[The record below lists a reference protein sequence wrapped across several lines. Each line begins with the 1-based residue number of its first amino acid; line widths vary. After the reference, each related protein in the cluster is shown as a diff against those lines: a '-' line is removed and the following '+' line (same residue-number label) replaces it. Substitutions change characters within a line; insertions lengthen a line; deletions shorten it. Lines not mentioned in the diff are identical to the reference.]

1 MTSTC
6 ASAIPIL
13 AQIDASPAAFI
24 MQSAFLAPVL
34 KSAFWSSC
42 AARALDPRQSRL
54 TPARDPFLRQRCRPP
69 PPAPSMASVE
79 RGTTV
84 AMPARLA
91 AMRTFAAAESLLFS
105 PHAPPATDGLPT
117 LRVIYAYPNTYTVG
131 ICSLGFQLVWAALA
145 TMPGLA
151 VSRLFADAAEPLPAD
166 GVDVLGFSLSW
177 ELDYVGIMD
186 TLEYL
191 DVPRRAAGRA
201 DGDPIVFGGGPVL
214 TANPE
219 PYAPFFDI
227 VLLGDGEEAL
237 GDLMTS
243 LRRSRGEAV
252 SRVEM
257 LRRAARDVSGAYV
270 PALYEVVYDG
280 PTGGILSVT
289 PSAPEVPP
297 SVAKRTYRGKGL
309 ATSTVVT
316 PYSAWENIHMVEAV
330 RSCPEMC
337 RFCLASYATLP
348 FRASPVDEL
357 IPAMAAGLAVTD
369 RLGILGASVTQHPQF
384 GELVTELADD
394 TKYDGV
400 RVSLSSVRTNTV
412 SEALARMLVARG
424 SKSITVAVESGS
436 ARLRT
441 IINKKLDTPDIAAAA
456 GRAAAGGLSSLKL
469 YGMAGLP
476 GEIPSDMDETVAMLK
491 DVKAAGKGLRLT
503 YGCSTFVPKAHTPL
517 QWFGVRKTAD
527 GTLKRLGKRLGPLGV
542 DFRPESYKWS
552 VVQALLSRGDRRVA
566 DVLELVRGYGD
577 SLGSFKRAFKELRG
591 RLPPLEWYAHED
603 WGVGEVLPWGHLT
616 MAVSEEAIA
625 RHRDEAVSLFR
636 DD

>member
-1 MTSTC
+1 
-6 ASAIPIL
+6 
-13 AQIDASPAAFI
+13 
-24 MQSAFLAPVL
+24 
-34 KSAFWSSC
+34 
-42 AARALDPRQSRL
+42 
-54 TPARDPFLRQRCRPP
+54 
-69 PPAPSMASVE
+69 MASVE

-91 AMRTFAAAESLLFS
+91 AMRTFAAAESLLFT
-105 PHAPPATDGLPT
+105 PHAPAATDGLPT

-131 ICSLGFQLVWAALA
+131 ICSLGSQLVWAALA

-191 DVPRRAAGRA
+191 GVARRAVDRR
-201 DGDPIVFGGGPVL
+201 DGEPIVFGGGPVL

-227 VLLGDGEEAL
+227 VLLGDGEESL
-237 GDLMTS
+237 GELMTS
-243 LRRSRGEAV
+243 LRHSRADGV
-252 SRVEM
+252 SRPES
-257 LRRAARDVSGAYV
+257 LRRAARDVAGAYV
-270 PALYEVVYDG
+270 PALYHVTYDG
-280 PTGGILSVT
+280 ATGGVLSV
-289 PSAPEVPP
+289 APTAAGVPAT
-297 SVAKRTYRGKGL
+297 VAKRTYRGRGL
-309 ATSTVVT
+309 AVSTVVT
-316 PYSAWENIHMVEAV
+316 PHSAWENIHMVEAV

-384 GELVTELADD
+384 GALVEELADD
-394 TKYDGV
+394 TKYAGV

-476 GEIPSDMDETVAMLK
+476 GEIEADMDATVGMLK

-527 GTLKRLGKRLGPLGV
+527 GSLKRLAKRLGPLGV

-566 DVLELVRGYGD
+566 DVLELVRAYGD
-577 SLGSFKRAFKELRG
+577 SLGSFKRAFKELKG
-591 RLPPLEWYAHED
+591 RLPPLEWYAHAD
-603 WGVGEVLPWGHLT
+603 WAADEVLPWGHLT
-616 MAVSEEAIA
+616 TAVSEEAIA

-636 DD
+636 GD